1 MSGTS
6 KRDRNQNLWNDA
18 KALCDAVA
26 EEYRV
31 ATDAR
36 KEEMELLADIRARV
50 EVRFG

>member
-1 MSGTS
+1 
-6 KRDRNQNLWNDA
+6 LWDDA
-18 KALCDAVA
+18 VALCEAVA

-36 KEEMELLADIRARV
+36 KEELELLADIRARV